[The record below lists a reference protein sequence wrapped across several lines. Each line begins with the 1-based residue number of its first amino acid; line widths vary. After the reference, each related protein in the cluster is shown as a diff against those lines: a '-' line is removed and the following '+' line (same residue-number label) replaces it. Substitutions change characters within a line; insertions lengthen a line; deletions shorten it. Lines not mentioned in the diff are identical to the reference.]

1 MAKTVRTH
9 ASTTLAT
16 TAIRIVVRMRWQ
28 CGGLWTQLRA
38 EACLELIELERKA
51 HTGRRRGRVLWEKG
65 HKVAGRTQD
74 QLGDKA
80 ALGEGGRT

>member
-1 MAKTVRTH
+1 
-9 ASTTLAT
+9 
-16 TAIRIVVRMRWQ
+16 MRWQ

-38 EACLELIELERKA
+38 EACPELIELERKA

-80 ALGEGGRT
+80 ALGKGGRT